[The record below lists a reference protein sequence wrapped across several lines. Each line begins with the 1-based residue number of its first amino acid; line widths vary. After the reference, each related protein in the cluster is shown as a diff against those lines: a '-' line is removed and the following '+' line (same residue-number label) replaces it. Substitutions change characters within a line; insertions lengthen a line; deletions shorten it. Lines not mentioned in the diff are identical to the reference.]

1 MEIIKDLRV
10 MQARSGF
17 LRQEGKA
24 IGFVP
29 TMGYLHEG
37 HLTLLRRAR
46 EENDIVVLSIFVNP
60 AQFGAG
66 EDYEKYPR
74 DTEGDLAKAS
84 EAGTDIAFLPE
95 VAEMYPAGYATY
107 VNVEGLTEKLCGRS
121 RPGHFRGVTTVVL
134 KLFNLV
140 QPHRAY
146 FGEKDYQQLVVIK
159 KMVSDL
165 NLDLQIIGCPTVRES
180 DGLAM
185 SSRNAYLS
193 PQERLSALCLSR
205 SLAKAEELIRGG
217 EKSPQSI
224 INEISKVIEKEPG
237 AKIDYVAVCHPET
250 LGDLESIDS
259 QALIALAVKIG
270 PARLLDNR
278 LVKVN
283 N

>member
-60 AQFGAG
+60 TQFGAG

-159 KMVSDL
+159 KMGSDL